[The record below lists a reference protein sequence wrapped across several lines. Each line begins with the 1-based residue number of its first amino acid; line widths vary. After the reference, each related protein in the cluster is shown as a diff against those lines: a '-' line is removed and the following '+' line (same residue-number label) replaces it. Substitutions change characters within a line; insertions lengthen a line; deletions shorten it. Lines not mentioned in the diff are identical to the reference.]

1 MKKLVLL
8 LLVFIPIFAV
18 SQNTIEYNYK
28 TSTKSGSE
36 LDDIVKRKI
45 YQKDNAIIIEKY
57 FKDLGMD
64 LSLIIDKKDESK
76 QLKLTPR
83 TDNAPWYYCHDIE
96 GDNYILIGLNTN
108 KVELYCLYSELEI
121 IKYTFE

>member
-1 MKKLVLL
+1 MKKLALL
-8 LLVFIPIFAV
+8 LLFFIPILAV

-45 YQKDNAIIIEKY
+45 YQKDNTIIIEKY

-76 QLKLTPR
+76 QLKLIPR
-83 TDNAPWYYCHDIE
+83 TDNAPWYYCHDFE
-96 GDNYILIGLNTN
+96 GDNYILIGLNTK